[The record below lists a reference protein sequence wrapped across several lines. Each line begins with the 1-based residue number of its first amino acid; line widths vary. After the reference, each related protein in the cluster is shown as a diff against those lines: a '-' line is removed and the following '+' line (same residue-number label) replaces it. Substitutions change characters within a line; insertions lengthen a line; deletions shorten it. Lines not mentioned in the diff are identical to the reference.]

1 MSAALVDENGE
12 TATPPPPSPETV
24 ILKLGQFSNKGS
36 RCRRQQICHMCPQQT
51 CQCHMCLLRINEAVT
66 FLKRTRQWVPSGK
79 SLVAGVESFP
89 KNWTGAMVANF
100 SGCLADLDLVHG
112 ELPPV
117 PVLMD
122 AKDYW
127 WSKSRV
133 LASGP
138 LIAST
143 FATEVSTKGTLVLAE
158 DSHKILS
165 FVLAWKEAVEWLR
178 VLFELAGMVHIVV
191 TRLFGG
197 EKTIIRIIQ
206 SGEDIQKKC
215 LEQGNHLPFNY
226 ATRLATLK

>member
-1 MSAALVDENGE
+1 
-12 TATPPPPSPETV
+12 
-24 ILKLGQFSNKGS
+24 
-36 RCRRQQICHMCPQQT
+36 
-51 CQCHMCLLRINEAVT
+51 INEAVA

-79 SLVAGVESFP
+79 SLVAGVEAFP

-165 FVLAWKEAVEWLR
+165 FLLAWKEAVECDKGSECSSK
-178 VLFELAGMVHIVV
+178 FAELAGMVHIVV

-226 ATRLATLK
+226 ATRLATLKAALVA